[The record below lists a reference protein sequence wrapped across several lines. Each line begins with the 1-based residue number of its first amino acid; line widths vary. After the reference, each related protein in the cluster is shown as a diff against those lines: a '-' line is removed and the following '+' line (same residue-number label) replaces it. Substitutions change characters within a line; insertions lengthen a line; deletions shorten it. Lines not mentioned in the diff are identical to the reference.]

1 MAVGWHEHG
10 YGFSLGLPNAGLLD
24 RLRSLI
30 EKARVEHSQYN
41 FRGLHH
47 CSLCAQPSDL
57 SPLENSHINLFIPG
71 HEVIYV
77 ATAATVHYVE
87 CHGYSP
93 PTAFIEAVNDCP
105 EYGSAAYY
113 DALCNANHGQ
123 RIPLQSKEEELQE
136 RRDFMEK
143 LAFKRAQPGQ

>member
-10 YGFSLGLPNAGLLD
+10 YGFSLGLPNAGLLVT
-24 RLRSLI
+24 LRSLI
-30 EKARVEHSQYN
+30 EKARVEHLQYV

-47 CSLCAQPSDL
+47 CSLCTQSSDL
-57 SPLENSHINLFIPG
+57 LPLENSHINLFIPG

-87 CHGYSP
+87 CHGYFP
-93 PTAFIEAVNDCP
+93 PKAFIEAVNACP

-113 DALCNANHGQ
+113 DALRNANYGQ

-143 LAFKRAQPGQ
+143 LALKRAQSGQ